1 MKKILIILFL
11 IALNSE
17 LIAQTNNLSYFTIG
31 SSENKVIQ
39 VQGQPSSIMRTGN
52 YSTFMYGSSS
62 VSFTNKLVD
71 GYSNRG
77 NLKIRVGS
85 SANNNSSA
93 KKKTVYKASKISKN
107 NNIEVKWIYFTFMTN
122 SYSGPDVDFF
132 SGKIIP
138 HSFEYSKI
146 YSISGYTY
154 EMQKNLEFCLTKNY
168 KEFYGESVTLIPHIY
183 DDRDLALQMWND
195 EKGRMSRVSSC
206 YYLMQ
211 YGVTEH

>member
-1 MKKILIILFL
+1 MKNLLLILWVVFGAGLK
-11 IALNSE
+11 
-17 LIAQTNNLSYFTIG
+17 AQNSYFTIG
-31 SSENKVIQ
+31 SSENTVLQ

-85 SANNNSSA
+85 NANNASATKKKIVRQPIKTA
-93 KKKTVYKASKISKN
+93 KKVN
-107 NNIEVKWIYFTFMTN
+107 NEVKWIYFTFMTASN
-122 SYSGPDVDFF
+122 SGPDVDFF
-132 SGKIIP
+132 SGKLIP
-138 HSFEYSKI
+138 HAFDYSKI

-183 DDRDLALQMWND
+183 DGRDLALLMWNN

-206 YYLMQ
+206 YY
-211 YGVTEH
+211 TEH

>member
-1 MKKILIILFL
+1 MKNLLLIFL
-11 IALNSE
+11 VVFSTSLK
-17 LIAQTNNLSYFTIG
+17 AQNSYFTIG
-31 SSENKVIQ
+31 SSEDKVLQ

-62 VSFTNKLVD
+62 VSFTNKKVD

-85 SANNNSSA
+85 NANNTSA
-93 KKKTVYKASKISKN
+93 TKKKTAKKPTKTAKKVN
-107 NNIEVKWIYFTFMTN
+107 NEVKWIYFTFLSSSTRYDFSDN
-122 SYSGPDVDFF
+122 VSGMPRI
-132 SGKIIP
+132 KEN
-138 HSFEYSKI
+138 EYSKL
-146 YSISGYTY
+146 YSISSYTY

-168 KEFYGESVTLIPHIY
+168 KEFYGDSVTLIPHIY
-183 DDRDLALQMWND
+183 DDRDLALMMWNN
-195 EKGRMSRVSSC
+195 EKGGMARVSSC

>member
-1 MKKILIILFL
+1 MKNLLLFFL
-11 IALNSE
+11 VVFSTGLK
-17 LIAQTNNLSYFTIG
+17 AQNSYFTIG
-31 SSENKVIQ
+31 SSENTVLK
-39 VQGQPSSIMRTGN
+39 VQGQPSSIMRTGD

-85 SANNNSSA
+85 SANNTSA
-93 KKKTVYKASKISKN
+93 TKKKKTNKTAKTSKKVN
-107 NNIEVKWIYFTFMTN
+107 TEVKWIYFTFMTTSN
-122 SYSGPDVDFF
+122 SGPDVDFF
-132 SGKIIP
+132 SGKLIP
-138 HSFEYSKI
+138 HAFEYSKI

-168 KEFYGESVTLIPHIY
+168 KEFYGESVSLIPHIY

-195 EKGRMSRVSSC
+195 EKGRMSGVSSC

>member
-1 MKKILIILFL
+1 MKNLLLVFWVIFGTGLK
-11 IALNSE
+11 
-17 LIAQTNNLSYFTIG
+17 AQNSYFTIG
-31 SSENKVIQ
+31 SSEDKVIQ

-85 SANNNSSA
+85 TSNTTPV
-93 KKKTVYKASKISKN
+93 KKKSVKKPTKTSKIVN
-107 NNIEVKWIYFTFMTN
+107 NEVKWIYFTFMTT

-132 SGKIIP
+132 SGKLIP
-138 HSFEYSKI
+138 HEFEYSKI

-168 KEFYGESVTLIPHIY
+168 KEFYGESVTLIPHVY
-183 DDRDLALQMWND
+183 DDRDLALLMWND
-195 EKGRMSRVSSC
+195 EKGKIDRKSV
-206 YYLMQ
+206 
-211 YGVTEH
+211 V